1 MTDLKV
7 GDKVQ
12 IDPALVNS
20 GARVAPLGVV
30 GVVVEEFYFTGEL
43 LVAWKTHNSWH
54 HGWELVHVVEP
65 PKKLEAQREDR

>member
-1 MTDLKV
+1 MTDFKV

-20 GARVAPLGVV
+20 GARIAPLGVV
-30 GVVVEEFYFTGEL
+30 GTVEELSFTGEV

-54 HGWELVHVVEP
+54 HVWELVHATEP
-65 PKKLEAQREDR
+65 PKKLCYHGRY